1 MQKEVAELSER
12 QTLHQLEMQE
22 VTKQMQR
29 YEEELHHLSSSK
41 DVKKG
46 PHQKQCDITSWT
58 VTGDQIEL
66 DSPIEK
72 GARWGTVYKGKVK
85 VAIKRLNP
93 KMPNKERLLDILE
106 SKISVLVLIRHPNIQ
121 QLITAVFEEQH
132 MSIIAELLDTSLHVA
147 YQQEKLSDT
156 HHLSIFQDTAQALD
170 YLHVRDIVHGDI
182 NCANILLKKRPDG
195 SYQAK
200 VSDLGSATIAREF
213 LTMTE
218 DSTSPYHAPEI
229 LPDQPPSKAE
239 DIFSYGIMLCEVIT
253 AGLPDKDKLPSVV
266 KQTSTYPR
274 PQIHQ
279 LIMACID
286 RDPDRRPHMKH
297 ILSKLQSENKS

>member
-1 MQKEVAELSER
+1 MQKEVTELSER
-12 QTLHQLEMQE
+12 NTLHQLEMQE

-29 YEEELHHLSSSK
+29 YEDEIRHLSSSK
-41 DVKKG
+41 DTKKG
-46 PHQKQCDITSWT
+46 PHQKTYSVTSWG

-72 GARWGTVYKGKVK
+72 GARWGTIYKGKVK
-85 VAIKRLNP
+85 VSIKRLNP
-93 KMPNKERLLDILE
+93 KMPNKEQLLDILE
-106 SKISVLVLIRHPNIQ
+106 SKISVLVLLRHPNIQ
-121 QLITAVFEEQH
+121 QLFTAVFEEQYTY
-132 MSIIAELLDTSLHVA
+132 IIAELLDTNLRAA
-147 YQQEKLSDT
+147 YQQTKLSET

-182 NCANILLKKRPDG
+182 NCANILLKKQPDG
-195 SYQAK
+195 SFQAK

-213 LTMTE
+213 LTMSE
-218 DSTSPYHAPEI
+218 RSTSPYHAPEI
-229 LPDQPPSKAE
+229 PNQPPCEAE

-279 LIMACID
+279 LIVACID
-286 RDPDRRPHMKH
+286 HDPDRRPHMKH
-297 ILSKLQSENKS
+297 VLSKLQIENKSQ

>member
-12 QTLHQLEMQE
+12 NTLHQLEMQE
-22 VTKQMQR
+22 VTKQMQH
-29 YEEELHHLSSSK
+29 YEEEIRHLSSTK
-41 DVKKG
+41 DIKKG
-46 PHQKQCDITSWT
+46 LHQKQCGITSWM
-58 VTGDQIEL
+58 VTSDQIQL

-72 GARWGTVYKGKVK
+72 GARWGTVYKGKVQ

-106 SKISVLVLIRHPNIQ
+106 GKIPALVLISHPNIQ
-121 QLITAVFEEQH
+121 QLFTAIFEEQYTY
-132 MSIIAELLDTSLHVA
+132 IITELLDTNLRGA
-147 YQQEKLSDT
+147 YQQTKLSET

-170 YLHVRDIVHGDI
+170 YLHVHDMVHGDI
-182 NCANILLKKRPDG
+182 NCANILLKKQPDG
-195 SYQAK
+195 SFQAK

-218 DSTSPYHAPEI
+218 ESTSPYHAPEI
-229 LPDQPPSKAE
+229 LPDQPPCKAE

-253 AGLPDKDKLPSVV
+253 AGLPDKDKMPSVV

-279 LIMACID
+279 LIIACTD

-297 ILSKLQSENKS
+297 ILSKLQSEK